1 VRSSSND
8 LFVEFPSYYDTNMGI
23 EAFYASVK
31 VINLTKKLIF
41 IFILKILC
49 LIILQKINGT
59 DKPFVPGV

>member
-1 VRSSSND
+1 
-8 LFVEFPSYYDTNMGI
+8 MGI

-31 VINLTKKLIF
+31 VINLTKKLIV